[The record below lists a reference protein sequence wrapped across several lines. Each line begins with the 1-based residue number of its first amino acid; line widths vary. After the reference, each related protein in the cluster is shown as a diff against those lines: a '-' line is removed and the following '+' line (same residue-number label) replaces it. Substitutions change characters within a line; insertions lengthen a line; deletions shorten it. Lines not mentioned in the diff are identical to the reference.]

1 MTHPVSSPDAAI
13 EVAYAPAPAYDALHL
28 FIDGEWLPAGARAT
42 APVINPASGRELG
55 RVPLATAADL
65 DRALDATAR
74 AFAVWRRTVPAERA
88 RVLKG
93 AAALIRERAGR
104 IATLL
109 TLEEG
114 KPLAESRDE
123 VLRAA
128 DYFEWFAEEARRIDG
143 RVVPSNRPGV
153 QQLVKRLPI
162 GPVAA
167 FTPWNFPAIT
177 PARKLSAALAA
188 GCSVVLKPGEE
199 SPATALA
206 LARALDDA
214 GLPKGVLQVVFGVPD
229 EVSRRLIASPAIRKV
244 AFTGSAPVGR
254 LLSARAAEG
263 VKPVTLELGGHG
275 PVLVFDDADLAHA
288 ASGGAANRFR
298 GTGQVCISATRFLIQ
313 RRAYDAFVEQ
323 FVAATRALVVG
334 DGLRPDTQVGPLAN
348 ARQLAKVEAL
358 VADAVARGARVL
370 AGGRRIAGDGF
381 FFEPTVLAEVPADA
395 RVMHEEPFGPIAVL
409 MRFDTLE
416 AGLAEA
422 NRLPY
427 GLAAYAFTS
436 SARTALAVG
445 DGLEAGMVG
454 INQYRI
460 VATELPFG
468 GIKESGHGSEG
479 GVEGIAPY
487 LVNQFISQA

>member
-1 MTHPVSSPDAAI
+1 MNAR
-13 EVAYAPAPAYDALHL
+13 YDSLNL
-28 FIDGEWLPAGARAT
+28 FINGKWIAASERDT
-42 APVINPASGRELG
+42 APVVNPATLQELG

-65 DRALDATAR
+65 DEALQAAKR
-74 AFAVWRRTVPAERA
+74 AFDQWRVTVPAERA
-88 RVLKG
+88 RILKNG
-93 AAALIRERAGR
+93 AQLIRERVEH
-104 IATLL
+104 IAALL

-153 QQLVKRLPI
+153 QQLVKKQAI

-188 GCSVVLKPGEE
+188 GCSVIIKPGEE

-206 LARALDDA
+206 LAHALDDA

-229 EVSRRLIASPAIRKV
+229 EVSKTLIASPIIRKV
-244 AFTGSAPVGR
+244 TFTGSVPVGR
-254 LLSARAAEG
+254 LLAARAAEG
-263 VKPVTLELGGHG
+263 VKPITLELGGHG
-275 PVLVFDDADLAHA
+275 PVLVFKDADVERA
-288 ASGGAANRFR
+288 AVEGAANRFR
-298 GTGQVCISATRFLIQ
+298 GTGQVCISSTRFLIQ
-313 RRAYDAFVEQ
+313 REVYDEFVGH
-323 FVAATRALVVG
+323 FVSATQTLKVG
-334 DGLRPDTQVGPLAN
+334 DGMQPGTQVGPLAN
-348 ARQLAKVEAL
+348 PRQVAKMEEL
-358 VADAVARGARVL
+358 IADAVARGAKVL
-370 AGGRRIAGDGF
+370 AGGKRIAGEGY
-381 FFEPTVLAEVPADA
+381 FFEPTVLADVPMDA

-409 MRFDTLE
+409 MRFDQLE
-416 AGLAEA
+416 DGLAEA

-427 GLAAYAFTS
+427 GLSAYVFTND
-436 SARTALAVG
+436 ARTALDVG
-445 DGLEAGMVG
+445 DGLEAGMIG

-468 GIKESGHGSEG
+468 GLKESGIGSEG
-479 GVEGIAPY
+479 GAEGIEFY
-487 LVNQFISQA
+487 LTNKFISQV

>member
-1 MTHPVSSPDAAI
+1 MNAH
-13 EVAYAPAPAYDALHL
+13 YDSLYL
-28 FIDGEWLPAGARAT
+28 FINGEWISAGERDT
-42 APVINPASGRELG
+42 APVVNPATLQELG

-65 DRALDATAR
+65 DQALRTAKR
-74 AFAVWRRTVPAERA
+74 AFDVWRNTVPAERA
-88 RVLKG
+88 RILKG
-93 AAALIRERAGR
+93 GADLIRERAAH
-104 IATLL
+104 IAELL

-128 DYFEWFAEEARRIDG
+128 EYFEWFAEEARRIDG

-153 QQLVKRLPI
+153 QQLVKKQAI

-188 GCSVVLKPGEE
+188 GCSVIIKPGEE

-229 EVSRRLIASPAIRKV
+229 EVSKTLIASPIIRKV
-244 AFTGSAPVGR
+244 TFTGSVPIGR
-254 LLSARAAEG
+254 LLAARAAEG
-263 VKPVTLELGGHG
+263 VKPITLELGGHG
-275 PVLVFDDADLAHA
+275 PVLVFKDADVERA
-288 ASGGAANRFR
+288 AVEGAANRFR
-298 GTGQVCISATRFLIQ
+298 GTGQVCISSTRFLIQ
-313 RRAYDAFVEQ
+313 REVYDEFVGH
-323 FVAATRALVVG
+323 FVSATQALKVG
-334 DGLRPDTQVGPLAN
+334 DGMLPGTQVGPLAN
-348 ARQLAKVEAL
+348 PRQIAKMEEL
-358 VADAVARGARVL
+358 VADAVARGAKVL
-370 AGGRRIAGDGF
+370 TGGKRIASDGY
-381 FFEPTVLAEVPADA
+381 FFEPTVLADVPMDA

-409 MRFDTLE
+409 MRFDQLE
-416 AGLAEA
+416 DGLAEA

-427 GLAAYAFTS
+427 GLSAYAFTNN
-436 SARTALAVG
+436 ARTAIDVG
-445 DGLEAGMVG
+445 DGLEAGMIG

-468 GIKESGHGSEG
+468 GLKESGIGSEG
-479 GVEGIAPY
+479 GAEGIEFY
-487 LVNQFISQA
+487 LTNKFISQV